1 MQRLAAQ
8 KFLLLTGVS
17 LSVLTLFLAFGLL
30 HIDDAD
36 DQIYFK
42 LTSHQNQSLTEMDI
56 QGHFALVFFGFTHCP
71 DVCPTQM
78 SFIRQLMHSLDQRT
92 PGHSVKPLFI
102 TVDPKVDTPEVL
114 ASYVSFFDAR
124 IVGLTGSEAAI
135 ARAALAFNAVAPFAA
150 QQDKSQHS
158 AIIYVVAPDGRIVDF
173 ISTSTPIGKAADTL
187 NARLNAW
194 I

>member
-1 MQRLAAQ
+1 MQRFAP
-8 KFLLLTGVS
+8 KKLLLLAGVS
-17 LSVLTLFLAFGLL
+17 FSVLMLFFTFGLL

-36 DQIYFK
+36 DQIYFN
-42 LTSHQNQSLTEMDI
+42 LISHNNQPVSESDI
-56 QGHFALVFFGFTHCP
+56 QGHFSLVFFGFTHCP

-78 SFIRQLMHSLDQRT
+78 SFIRRLMQSLDQSK

-102 TVDPKVDTPEVL
+102 TVDPKVDTPQVL
-114 ASYVSFFDAR
+114 ANYVGFFDTR

-135 ARAALAFNAVAPFAA
+135 ARAARAFKAIAPFAS

-173 ISTSTPIGKAADTL
+173 ISTSTNIGKAADTL